1 MASVFSSVLG
11 WFGFGGALGER
22 VGQQHP
28 VPGTALVSDTAL
40 IGADGALQIAAV
52 WACIERRATTVA
64 SLPFFAYEQTNGQ
77 KQLARSSR
85 LYSLLHE
92 SPNARMTPL
101 EFWRGMMMNHDLRG
115 NAYARI
121 ERDPR
126 SGEALSLWPMPAD
139 QVQTHVLQD
148 GTMVYE
154 YRLQSD
160 VAIIAA
166 DNVLHLKG
174 LGNGTIGLAKLEFMR
189 ATTDEAAKAQQSASR
204 IFGNGGKPT
213 GVLMVDHVLKEDQ
226 RKALRERFA
235 EMTTG
240 NISRLYVLEANMK
253 YQQLSLSPE
262 DQQLLETRQFAVEEV
277 CRWFD
282 VPPVLVH
289 HSNVTTWGTGVEQI
303 IDGFYKFTIR
313 PMLVAIEQ
321 AVRKRVMTPQQ
332 RSRMSVE
339 FSLDALLR
347 GNAKDRAELHA
358 KNVQNGLMTRNEV
371 RQLENLPPDPS
382 PAANQL
388 TAQSN
393 LLPLDKLGMTQ
404 PIGGNDA
411 PAQEPVAQ

>member
-1 MASVFSSVLG
+1 MASIFTSVMG

-40 IGADGALQIAAV
+40 IGPDGALQIAAV

-64 SLPFFAYEQTNGQ
+64 SLPFFAYEQAAGQ
-77 KQLARSSR
+77 KQLARGSR
-85 LYSLLHE
+85 LYQLLHD

-101 EFWRGMMMNHDLRG
+101 EFWRAMMMNHDLRG

-121 ERDPR
+121 ERDAR
-126 SGEALSLWPMPAD
+126 TGEALSLWPMPAD
-139 QVQTHVLQD
+139 QVEPMVLDD
-148 GTMVYE
+148 GSMVYS
-154 YRLQSD
+154 YRISSD
-160 VAIIAA
+160 VAVLAA

-174 LGNGTIGLAKLEFMR
+174 LGNGTVGLAKLEFMR
-189 ATTDEAAKAQQSASR
+189 ATTDEAAKAQTSASR

-213 GVLMVDHVLKEDQ
+213 GVLMIDRVLQPDQ
-226 RKALRERFA
+226 RKALQQRFG
-235 EMTTG
+235 EMATG
-240 NISRLYVLEANMK
+240 SISRLYVLEADMK

-262 DQQLLETRQFAVEEV
+262 DQQLLETRRFTVEEI

-303 IDGFYKFTIR
+303 IDGFYKFTVR
-313 PMLVAIEQ
+313 PMLVNIEQ
-321 AVRKRVMTPQQ
+321 AVRKRVMTAAQ
-332 RSRMSVE
+332 RARMSVE

-347 GNAKDRAELHA
+347 GNAKDRSELYA
-358 KNVQNGLMTRNEV
+358 KHVQNGLMTRNEV
-371 RQLENLPPDPS
+371 RQLENLPPDAS
-382 PAANQL
+382 PAANVL

-393 LLPLDKLGMTQ
+393 LLPLDKLGMTL
-404 PIGGNDA
+404 PTGGQDA